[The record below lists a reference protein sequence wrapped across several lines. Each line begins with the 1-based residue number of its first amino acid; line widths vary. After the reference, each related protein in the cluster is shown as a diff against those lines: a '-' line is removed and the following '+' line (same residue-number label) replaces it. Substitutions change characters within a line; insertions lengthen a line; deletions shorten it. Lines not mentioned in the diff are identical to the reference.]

1 MKNLNKV
8 KGNASKME
16 ALMKKAEFQ
25 PNLKH
30 RKLSR
35 DHKHCSDGVPA
46 AAPGGHDDEAED
58 VVVEDRDCNCCD
70 EDPHEEEVEGE
81 EGEMFVPTIQDF
93 VTEIKNSRVLDDGD
107 KSRQLYLLIQ
117 LFLKVK
123 DLSHDK
129 DKTTLKL
136 PSIKS

>member
-1 MKNLNKV
+1 
-8 KGNASKME
+8 
-16 ALMKKAEFQ
+16 MKKAEFQ

-35 DHKHCSDGVPA
+35 DHNHKHRSDGVPA
-46 AAPGGHDDEAED
+46 ISICPGGHNDEAED

-70 EDPHEEEVEGE
+70 EDPHEEGVEGE

>member
-25 PNLKH
+25 PNLKL

-35 DHKHCSDGVPA
+35 EHKHCSDVIPA
-46 AAPGGHDDEAED
+46 AASGGHDDEAED
-58 VVVEDRDCNCCD
+58 VVLEDRDCNCCE
-70 EDPHEEEVEGE
+70 EDPHEVEVVGE

>member
-1 MKNLNKV
+1 
-8 KGNASKME
+8 
-16 ALMKKAEFQ
+16 MKKAEFQ

-35 DHKHCSDGVPA
+35 DHNHKHCSDVVPV

-58 VVVEDRDCNCCD
+58 VVEDRDCNCCD

>member
-35 DHKHCSDGVPA
+35 EHKHCFDGVPA
-46 AAPGGHDDEAED
+46 AVPGGHDDEAED
-58 VVVEDRDCNCCD
+58 VVEDRDCNCCD
-70 EDPHEEEVEGE
+70 EDPYEEEVEGE
-81 EGEMFVPTIQDF
+81 EEEMFVPTIQDF

>member
-1 MKNLNKV
+1 
-8 KGNASKME
+8 
-16 ALMKKAEFQ
+16 MKKAEFQ

-35 DHKHCSDGVPA
+35 EHKHCSDGVPA

-58 VVVEDRDCNCCD
+58 VVVLDQDCNCCD
-70 EDPHEEEVEGE
+70 EDPHEEGVEGE